1 MTQPTLDSFF
11 SGGGKSISWRDKP
24 LGTTVGGTIRQV
36 HPPVQQIDPA
46 DNKPKFRKD
55 GSPQMVVRIDLATN
69 ERDPQD
75 PEDDGSRGLYVQG
88 WMVGAIGEAVRKSGH
103 QGSPEVGGHITVT
116 LTAREP
122 NATNPALNPTNKFS
136 ATYTRPQA
144 AATGQFFDQ
153 GQPQGYPQQPAQ
165 QYPPQQAQYPPQQ
178 PPGFQQGPPPAFY
191 PPQQPVAPVPPQPQY
206 APPPQVAQQALPAQY
221 PQQQAP
227 PQAAPQVQRPQA
239 ISQQAWDSMDPA
251 TQASI
256 AQTMNDTPN
265 F

>member
-24 LGTTVGGTIRQV
+24 LNTTVAGTIKAV
-36 HPPVQQIDPA
+36 HPPVQQVDPA

-103 QGSPEVGGHITVT
+103 QGSPEVGGYITVT

-136 ATYTRPQA
+136 ATYTRPQV

-153 GQPQGYPQQPAQ
+153 GQQGQPAQ
-165 QYPPQQAQYPPQQ
+165 QYAPQQAPYLPQQPPQA

-206 APPPQVAQQALPAQY
+206 AQQAPPAQY
-221 PQQQAP
+221 PPQQAP
-227 PQAAPQVQRPQA
+227 PQAAPPVQRPQA
-239 ISQQAWDSMDPA
+239 ISEQAWASMDPA